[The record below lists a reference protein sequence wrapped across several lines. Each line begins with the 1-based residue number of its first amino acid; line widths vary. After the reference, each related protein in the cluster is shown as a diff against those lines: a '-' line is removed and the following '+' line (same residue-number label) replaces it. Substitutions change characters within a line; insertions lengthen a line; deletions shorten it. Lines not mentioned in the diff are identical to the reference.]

1 MMTTEEE
8 DRLSLADRPVLAAEN
23 DLLETMDFFISI
35 GSYTE
40 EDRTAILDKELVNSS
55 VAERCAET
63 LKTLGYLEYQLHI
76 CATRGCIV
84 VPLRHAVQP
93 SLPAKRRGNLL

>member
-1 MMTTEEE
+1 MRTTEEE
-8 DRLSLADRPVLAAEN
+8 DRLSWADRPVLAAEN

-63 LKTLGYLEYQLHI
+63 LKTLGYLE
-76 CATRGCIV
+76 
-84 VPLRHAVQP
+84 
-93 SLPAKRRGNLL
+93 

>member
-1 MMTTEEE
+1 MTTEEE
-8 DRLSLADRPVLAAEN
+8 DRLGQADRPLLAAEK

-40 EDRTAILDKELVNSS
+40 EDRSAIIEKGLVDSS

-63 LKTLGYLEYQLHI
+63 LKTLGYLE
-76 CATRGCIV
+76 
-84 VPLRHAVQP
+84 
-93 SLPAKRRGNLL
+93 